1 MKLIIVE
8 DNPADVEAIRRAIR
22 SVRICDVQHT
32 DNLETLSE
40 IYPDDESAIVLLDL
54 NLPGSTVDETIEWAT
69 GKKYCCIIYTGQMN
83 DEVAF
88 HLGARGLFYV
98 EKSDTAKLA
107 AALHWISGRRKRQ
120 QEIAQRVLNMA
131 RTLEQ
136 C

>member
-1 MKLIIVE
+1 
-8 DNPADVEAIRRAIR
+8 
-22 SVRICDVQHT
+22 
-32 DNLETLSE
+32 
-40 IYPDDESAIVLLDL
+40 
-54 NLPGSTVDETIEWAT
+54 
-69 GKKYCCIIYTGQMN
+69 MN

-131 RTLEQ
+131 RTLAPSNQRLLENTS
-136 C
+136 CT